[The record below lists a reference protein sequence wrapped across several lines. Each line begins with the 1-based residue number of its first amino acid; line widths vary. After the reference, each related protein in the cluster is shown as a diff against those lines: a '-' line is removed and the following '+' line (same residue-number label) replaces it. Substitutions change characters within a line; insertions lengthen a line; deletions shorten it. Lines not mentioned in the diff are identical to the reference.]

1 MIWNNRQAGRTGIFP
16 LPGEAPDR
24 RSGELVG
31 CLASGPVQVRLY
43 SRMTANQAC
52 TSGSVS
58 ARCPEP
64 GDNPLYHPV
73 NVGARRY
80 HPRAWQVI
88 RTAARTRLADRA
100 RAGTAVLAAELLGR
114 VRTSST

>member
-24 RSGELVG
+24 RSGELGG

-64 GDNPLYHPV
+64 GDNPRCITRP
-73 NVGARRY
+73 NTGARRY
-80 HPRAWQVI
+80 HPGRI
-88 RTAARTRLADRA
+88 R
-100 RAGTAVLAAELLGR
+100 
-114 VRTSST
+114 